1 MSVNPFTINVSD
13 NVLEDLQKR
22 LSLTRWPDEI
32 PGSGWGYGTNLDYL
46 KELVSYWQNDFDWK
60 FQEKKLN
67 ELNHFTSQVKGL
79 NIHFVHEKGKGPNSI
94 PIVITHGWP
103 STFFEM
109 HKIIPRLTDPASYGG
124 DPSDSFDVIAPSL
137 PGYGFSEASK
147 TSGMDVK
154 AVAAIWD
161 ELITKELGYP
171 KYAVHGGDIG
181 AGVTANLG
189 YYHHKNTY
197 GIHLTAVTRP
207 MPYLGENSKSLTD
220 AEKDHLNQRL
230 DWEQKEG
237 AYGHMHRTK
246 PQTLSYGLNDS
257 PVGLAGWIVEKYRSW
272 SDCGGDIESKHTK
285 DELLTNIMIY
295 WATGTIGSAVRMY
308 RENNGENNVQWTLA
322 EGDQILAPTAVAI
335 FPHDLSTPPKEWA
348 ERSFNLQNWT
358 NMSKGGHFAALEEP
372 DLLVEDIRAFFRTLR

>member
-60 FQEKKLN
+60 SQEKKLN

-322 EGDQILAPTAVAI
+322 EGDQISAPTAVAI

-348 ERSFNLQNWT
+348 ERSYNL
-358 NMSKGGHFAALEEP
+358 KK
-372 DLLVEDIRAFFRTLR
+372 

>member
-60 FQEKKLN
+60 SQEKKLN

-322 EGDQILAPTAVAI
+322 EGDHISAPTAVAI

>member
-137 PGYGFSEASK
+137 PGYGFSETSK

>member
-32 PGSGWGYGTNLDYL
+32 PGSGWGYGTNLDHL

-60 FQEKKLN
+60 SQEKKLN

-189 YYHHKNTY
+189 YYYHKNTY

-322 EGDQILAPTAVAI
+322 EGDHISAPTAVAI

-348 ERSFNLQNWT
+348 
-358 NMSKGGHFAALEEP
+358 
-372 DLLVEDIRAFFRTLR
+372 

>member
-257 PVGLAGWIVEKYRSW
+257 PVGLAGWIVE
-272 SDCGGDIESKHTK
+272 
-285 DELLTNIMIY
+285 
-295 WATGTIGSAVRMY
+295 
-308 RENNGENNVQWTLA
+308 NNGENNVQWTLA
-322 EGDQILAPTAVAI
+322 EGDQISAPTAVAI

-372 DLLVEDIRAFFRTLR
+372 DLLVEDIQAFFRTLR

>member
-60 FQEKKLN
+60 SQEKKLN

-109 HKIIPRLTDPASYGG
+109 HKIIPRLIDPASYGG

-189 YYHHKNTY
+189 YFHHKNTY

>member
-1 MSVNPFTINVSD
+1 M
-13 NVLEDLQKR
+13 
-22 LSLTRWPDEI
+22 
-32 PGSGWGYGTNLDYL
+32 
-46 KELVSYWQNDFDWK
+46 
-60 FQEKKLN
+60 
-67 ELNHFTSQVKGL
+67 
-79 NIHFVHEKGKGPNSI
+79 
-94 PIVITHGWP
+94 
-103 STFFEM
+103 
-109 HKIIPRLTDPASYGG
+109 
-124 DPSDSFDVIAPSL
+124 
-137 PGYGFSEASK
+137 
-147 TSGMDVK
+147 K

-322 EGDQILAPTAVAI
+322 EGDQISAPTAVAI

-372 DLLVEDIRAFFRTLR
+372 ALLVEDIQAFFRTLR

>member
-60 FQEKKLN
+60 SQEKKLN

-372 DLLVEDIRAFFRTLR
+372 DLLVEDIQAFFRTLR

>member
-109 HKIIPRLTDPASYGG
+109 HKIIPRLTDPAAYGG

-189 YYHHKNTY
+189 YFHHKNTY

-220 AEKDHLNQRL
+220 AEQDHLNQRL

-322 EGDQILAPTAVAI
+322 EGDQISAPTAVAI

-372 DLLVEDIRAFFRTLR
+372 DLLVEDIQTFFRTLR

>member
-60 FQEKKLN
+60 SQEKKLN

-109 HKIIPRLTDPASYGG
+109 HKIIPRLIDPASYGG

>member
-13 NVLEDLQKR
+13 NVLEDLKKR

-124 DPSDSFDVIAPSL
+124 NPSDSFDVIAPSL

-272 SDCGGDIESKHTK
+272 SDCAGDIESKHTK

>member
-13 NVLEDLQKR
+13 NVLEDLKKR

-60 FQEKKLN
+60 SQEKKLN

>member
-13 NVLEDLQKR
+13 NVLEDLKKR

-60 FQEKKLN
+60 SQEKKLN

-161 ELITKELGYP
+161 E
-171 KYAVHGGDIG
+171 
-181 AGVTANLG
+181 
-189 YYHHKNTY
+189 
-197 GIHLTAVTRP
+197 
-207 MPYLGENSKSLTD
+207 
-220 AEKDHLNQRL
+220 
-230 DWEQKEG
+230 
-237 AYGHMHRTK
+237 
-246 PQTLSYGLNDS
+246 
-257 PVGLAGWIVEKYRSW
+257 
-272 SDCGGDIESKHTK
+272 
-285 DELLTNIMIY
+285 
-295 WATGTIGSAVRMY
+295 
-308 RENNGENNVQWTLA
+308 
-322 EGDQILAPTAVAI
+322 
-335 FPHDLSTPPKEWA
+335 
-348 ERSFNLQNWT
+348 
-358 NMSKGGHFAALEEP
+358 
-372 DLLVEDIRAFFRTLR
+372 